1 MAAKTVIADVPLR
14 KIVSG
19 GQTGV
24 DRAAL
29 DAAMAAGIPIGGWCP
44 GDRRAEDGQVPERY
58 PLQET
63 ASKSYAVRTEWNVRD
78 SDGTLILVLDR
89 ISSGTKLTLDSAR
102 NQNKPVFVEYLA
114 PSASRS
120 LLGRENSQDEQIESV
135 VDWLRR
141 HKICIL
147 NVAGPRGSSSAE
159 VYPSAFSFMTQL
171 LARLDQTVRPG
182 RGTNAGKT
190 ASADPGP
197 SPARKRWKKSS

>member
-1 MAAKTVIADVPLR
+1 MASKSTGDGLLLKV
-14 KIVSG
+14 VSG

-29 DAAMAAGIPIGGWCP
+29 DAALDAGIPIGGWCP
-44 GDRRAEDGQVPERY
+44 GDRRAEDGHVPEKY

-63 ASKSYAVRTEWNVRD
+63 ASRSYAVRTEWNVRD

-114 PSASRS
+114 PGRVRG
-120 LLGRENSQDEQIESV
+120 LLSGENSGDDQIPSV

-141 HKICIL
+141 HKIRTL
-147 NVAGPRGSSSAE
+147 NVAGPRGSSSVE
-159 VYPSAFSFMTQL
+159 VYPKAFSFMTRL
-171 LARLDQTVRPG
+171 LATVCDVH
-182 RGTNAGKT
+182 RGAIKSHGNADK
-190 ASADPGP
+190 ASDSEAV
-197 SPARKRWKKSS
+197 SRRRRKKSS